1 MLKLVQLSIL
11 TLVVGGVGWTV
22 ALGAPEPTIQAGPE
36 LSVRSAPLAR
46 AKALAETSVPAAVT
60 LHIDGLRVGA
70 AGTTEQTIRQLLAGL
85 GVHLQP
91 TDRLSADPAQT
102 LVPGMRLVLDRGL
115 PVTLM
120 DGGYSEAGR
129 APRGTVAGLLAARG
143 IVLGA
148 LDKLEQVSADTTVE
162 PGLFVKITRVADREI
177 TENESTA
184 YPVRY
189 RNDPDLETGRQV
201 VESQGVPG
209 AALRTWLVRYVD
221 GRESARSL
229 LAEAELLA
237 PVAELR
243 RVGVRPRVVPPPPA
257 EIERI
262 IREAAERWG
271 ADPVQLM
278 RVAWCESRYNPN
290 AFNPTANDTGLFQF
304 IPETWRRESR
314 RAGYEGVSAFDAV
327 ASANTA
333 AMLFAE
339 GKSRLWTCK

>member
-1 MLKLVQLSIL
+1 M
-11 TLVVGGVGWTV
+11 GGIGWSV
-22 ALGAPEPTIQAGPE
+22 ALGAPDHTAQAASE
-36 LSVRSAPLAR
+36 VASRSAPFAR
-46 AKALAETSVPAAVT
+46 ARVLGETSTPAAVT
-60 LHIDGLRVGA
+60 LDIDGLRVSA
-70 AGTTEQTIRQLLAGL
+70 AGTTEQTVRELLAGL
-85 GVHLQP
+85 GVHLQL
-91 TDRLSADPAQT
+91 TDRLSVDPAQT

-115 PVTLM
+115 PVTLV
-120 DGGYSEAGR
+120 DGGHSEAGR

-143 IVLGA
+143 IFLGA
-148 LDKLEQVSADTTVE
+148 LDKLDIAAHSPVTAGSVVT
-162 PGLFVKITRVADREI
+162 ITRVSDWEI
-177 TENESTA
+177 TRNE
-184 YPVRY
+184 PVDFPIRY
-189 RNDPDLETGRQV
+189 INDPDLEAGRQT
-201 VESQGVPG
+201 VESRGVPG
-209 AALRTWLVRYVD
+209 EAVRTWLVRYVD

-229 LAEAELLA
+229 LAEVELLA

-290 AFNPTANDTGLFQF
+290 AFNPRANDTGLFQF
-304 IPETWRRESR
+304 IPETWRRESP
-314 RAGYEGVSAFDAV
+314 RAGYGGVSAFDPV
-327 ASANTA
+327 ANANTA